1 MLSYRGMCQV
11 KSASEE
17 ISSITE
23 ATTLAYAYDQKYWW
37 ELKPMDIW
45 LPWAM
50 GNGQCKCGMKQAPP
64 TYSQELLALYL
75 LLLTY

>member
-23 ATTLAYAYDQKYWW
+23 ATTLAYAYGQKSWQ

-45 LPWAM
+45 LPR
-50 GNGQCKCGMKQAPP
+50 QCKCGMKQAPP
-64 TYSQELLALYL
+64 IYSQELLTLYL